1 MRFAQSIL
9 ALALATSAHAQY
21 AGFDKNT
28 YPGDGALPAL
38 HKTFAFTGYWLNNPP
53 GASSNTWAG
62 KRAVVHRAGFGFLV
76 LFNGRIFAQLKGQD
90 AKALGTQDAQ
100 DAVAAAKREGFPA
113 HLRIFLDMEEGG
125 RMLPEQLDYVF
136 AWVDA
141 VRAAG
146 MHAGVYCSG
155 IDVPDGPG
163 KTISAA
169 RDLVAHDAARRSETR
184 PSQHTSKD
192 NAIAHEKLMLWV
204 ANDQCPPA
212 PGCIVTHYAPA
223 MGVAREL
230 ASHTIVWQYAQSPR
244 RMEFSAACPKNA
256 DSDGN
261 CYAPDLPHTTS
272 TFLDLNVASSPDPSR
287 GR

>member
-1 MRFAQSIL
+1 MRFTLSIL
-9 ALALATSAHAQY
+9 ALALASAVHAQY

-28 YPGDGALPAL
+28 YPGDSALPAL
-38 HKTFAFTGYWLNNPP
+38 HKTFSFTGYWLNNPP
-53 GASSNTWAG
+53 GANANTWAG
-62 KRAVVHRAGFGFLV
+62 KRALVHRAGFGFLV
-76 LFNGRIFAQLKGQD
+76 LFNGRTDAQLKGQD
-90 AKALGTQDAQ
+90 AKALGTQDAR
-100 DAVAAAKREGFPA
+100 DAVAAAKHEGFPA
-113 HLRIFLDMEEGG
+113 HVRIFLDMEEGG
-125 RMLPEQLDYVF
+125 RMLPEQLDYIF

-163 KTISAA
+163 KTISTA
-169 RDLVAHDAARRSETR
+169 RDLVAQDAARHREAH
-184 PSQHTSKD
+184 PSHGTSS
-192 NAIAHEKLMLWV
+192 IPEKLMLWV

-244 RMEFSAACPKNA
+244 RNEFSAACPKNA

-261 CYAPDLPHTTS
+261 CYARDLPHS
-272 TFLDLNVASSPDPSR
+272 ANTFIDLNASSSPDPSK